1 MLALESSLQFVTS
14 TKSSWPHLD
23 ENTVIDRLR
32 FLAEHPN
39 LIYQGANG
47 LCGEAT
53 FYHHLLQ
60 RAVNKGLF
68 FTMGSALFRD
78 GVCNVGELKID
89 PRPRLLESDYS
100 QIVTDRGST
109 LPPIAPQADWM
120 LLTALRDSFNFW
132 SHHYEGKPE
141 QSSAESSSVADQLK
155 WYRRCRLYRSSE
167 VDFVATTHDAPPI
180 SKNAIFHTV
189 RKTSTNHILLGI
201 NLGMIVAGTDEDHAI
216 SLESELVF
224 KDTLGQV
231 IPTDDD
237 SISPSE
243 SSNWTVSFSYWTW
256 AQEPPYATVDMSF
269 DNFSKYLHAAIVAP
283 YDP

>member
-1 MLALESSLQFVTS
+1 MLALESSLQFATP

-23 ENTVIDRLR
+23 ENTVIDRLLL
-32 FLAEHPN
+32 LAEHPD

-53 FYHHLLQ
+53 FFHHLLQ
-60 RAVNKGLF
+60 RALNKGLF
-68 FTMGSALFRD
+68 FKMGSALFRD
-78 GVCNVGELKID
+78 GVCSLGELKID
-89 PRPRLLESDYS
+89 PRPRLLESDYP
-100 QIVTDRGST
+100 QIVADRGST

-141 QSSAESSSVADQLK
+141 QSSAESSSV
-155 WYRRCRLYRSSE
+155 
-167 VDFVATTHDAPPI
+167 DAPPI

-201 NLGMIVAGTDEDHAI
+201 NLGMIVAGANEEHVI

-231 IPTDDD
+231 IPTNDD

-243 SSNWTVSFSYWTW
+243 STNWSVTFDYWTW
-256 AQEPPYATVDMSF
+256 GEQPRPNNFRLGNNAILTF
-269 DNFSKYLHAAIVAP
+269 DGFQTHLRTAIIAP